1 MDARLAVTSLAALAQ
16 ESRLAVYRLLVEAG
30 PTGLSVGEIGASVRV
45 APATLSFHLK
55 ELAHAGLIAARQEG
69 RFIYYSANF
78 AAMNQLLAYLTENCC
93 ARDGVACATSC
104 APNDCQPASRVRRK
118 SAAGSA
124 PQRRARRDTS
134 KT

>member
-93 ARDGVACATSC
+93 ARDGVECAASC
-104 APNDCQPASRVRRK
+104 GPNDCQPASRVRRK
-118 SAAGSA
+118 PAASA
-124 PQRRARRDTS
+124 PRRRARRDAS

>member
-55 ELAHAGLIAARQEG
+55 ELAHAGLIGSRQEG

-78 AAMNQLLAYLTENCC
+78 DAMNRLLAYLTENCC
-93 ARDGVACATSC
+93 ARDGVSC
-104 APNDCQPASRVRRK
+104 APACTPR
-118 SAAGSA
+118 
-124 PQRRARRDTS
+124 RRAKRDSSST
-134 KT
+134 